1 MKKLGFT
8 IVELLVILGVL
19 GVISALTLPTLA
31 TAHQN
36 RINSTALSV
45 AVSNMETA
53 LRTMI
58 EAENA
63 NDLTDTRAWTASNN
77 LGNMITFKGHLGEYI
92 ELSNTVSV
100 NDYYSGI
107 TIQATSGVA
116 AETASGL
123 IFGADNALITPA
135 GGIYVFRRI
144 ENDRSVPKQQAI
156 HDNMNL
162 HTAVANLIIDVNGTK
177 NPNTVGRDIFYFIVG
192 SDGVLY
198 PYGSK
203 DVEYILSNGSNTDLN
218 WNSAGARYTCTD
230 NAKSND
236 GMGCTARLIDNGYK
250 MDY

>member
-1 MKKLGFT
+1 MKKIGFT
-8 IVELLVILGVL
+8 IAEILIVLGVL
-19 GVISALTLPTLA
+19 GVISALTLPALT
-31 TAHQN
+31 TANQR
-36 RINSTALSV
+36 RINSSALSV

-63 NDLTDTRAWTASNN
+63 NDLTDTRAWNESMN
-77 LGNMITFKGHLGEYI
+77 LSDMTTFLGHLSEYI
-92 ELSNTVSV
+92 ELSDSVSV
-100 NDYYSGI
+100 NNHYNGI
-107 TIQATSGVA
+107 TIKATNGNNANS
-116 AETASGL
+116 ASSL

-135 GGIYVFRRI
+135 GGIYVIRRV
-144 ENDRSVPKQQAI
+144 ENDRSVPEQQAMR
-156 HDNMNL
+156 DNMNL
-162 HTAVANLIIDVNGTK
+162 HTAVAHLIIDVNGTK

-203 DVEYILSNGSNTDLN
+203 DVEYILSNGANTNLD
-218 WNSAGARYTCTD
+218 WNSAGARYACTD

-236 GMGCTARLIDNGYK
+236 GIGCTARLIDNGYK